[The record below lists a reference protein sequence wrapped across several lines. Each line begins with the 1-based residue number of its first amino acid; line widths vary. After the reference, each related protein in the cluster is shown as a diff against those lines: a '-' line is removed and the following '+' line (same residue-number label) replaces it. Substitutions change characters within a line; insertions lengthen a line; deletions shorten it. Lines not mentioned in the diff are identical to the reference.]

1 MPASRKQPAAA
12 PAAAS
17 RPAPLAVPPAT
28 PRTRG
33 TPARRL
39 RPRVARAKR
48 TRRKTRTCARPD
60 EDEDEDE
67 RDLPTAPINKGI
79 SLLLQGDWDANLV
92 CRILTVPRS
101 AAQAGQA
108 AGNRQARVGAECM
121 LPHAC
126 ARAQEQLVLHQR
138 QRPRHVRLMLPA
150 TCSAPCLG
158 RCRPRAPSTVARG
171 GAWPDSERH
180 VRSVEGGGRGRARA
194 RRERACAENSGQACC
209 ILRGMSR
216 QLLALTC
223 RSAPGAVTQ
232 ESGSTE
238 RWGSKPNRERAE
250 RE

>member
-1 MPASRKQPAAA
+1 MRTYGAPAQPVSLEVRVPSRARTHATHEGLALGHQCRRCRPVAASAATAATYRPPCRRPASSPLRP

-67 RDLPTAPINKGI
+67 RDLPTAPINDGI

-101 AAQAGQA
+101 A
-108 AGNRQARVGAECM
+108 
-121 LPHAC
+121 
-126 ARAQEQLVLHQR
+126 
-138 QRPRHVRLMLPA
+138 
-150 TCSAPCLG
+150 CSS
-158 RCRPRAPSTVARG
+158 RTS
-171 GAWPDSERH
+171 
-180 VRSVEGGGRGRARA
+180 
-194 RRERACAENSGQACC
+194 
-209 ILRGMSR
+209 SR
-216 QLLALTC
+216 QSTSSC
-223 RSAPGAVTQ
+223 RC
-232 ESGSTE
+232 
-238 RWGSKPNRERAE
+238 
-250 RE
+250 